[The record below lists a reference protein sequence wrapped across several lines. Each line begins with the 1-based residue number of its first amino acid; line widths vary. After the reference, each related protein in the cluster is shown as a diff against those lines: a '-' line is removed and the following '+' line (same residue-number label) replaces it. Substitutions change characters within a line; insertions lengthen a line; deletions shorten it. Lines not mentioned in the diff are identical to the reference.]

1 MATHPAILSV
11 RDALVGQA
19 APSLAAEY
27 LRWFA
32 QSEVLLGQ
40 IALLVQRG
48 LEQLPSIDPQTLA
61 AALVDKVRESLVR
74 AQPTL
79 APWFVANNQL
89 LQLVAKVL
97 AARAAHERAASALPE
112 HAQVIDVPSQEP
124 PPVDIR
130 TPAQRERA
138 NLRAIELVMRGAV
151 LTDAER
157 REVMAYSGW
166 GALSLTNLPDK
177 LARII
182 AQSGVTESAADWI
195 PETRSLIAEY
205 YTPWEIVRAAAELLR
220 PRIQSLGVSAGSLV
234 ALEPAAGSG
243 RFVEALTGPGFER
256 LRWHLCEISH
266 VAGRMLQALYP
277 SAAVTIG
284 PF

>member
-1 MATHPAILSV
+1 M

-166 GALSLTNLPDK
+166 GALSLTNLP
-177 LARII
+177 
-182 AQSGVTESAADWI
+182 
-195 PETRSLIAEY
+195 
-205 YTPWEIVRAAAELLR
+205 
-220 PRIQSLGVSAGSLV
+220 
-234 ALEPAAGSG
+234 
-243 RFVEALTGPGFER
+243 
-256 LRWHLCEISH
+256 
-266 VAGRMLQALYP
+266 
-277 SAAVTIG
+277 
-284 PF
+284 